1 MSNRWI
7 TREYGPMT
15 RAQHR
20 QAAAFGQSGDP
31 VAEIVDMIAYLK
43 SKSAPK
49 GPIAELEKW
58 AADLKGGGS
67 PQEAQE
73 EQRARRARLG
83 LSTNATPIRREG
95 NKLVLGSMTRQQAAE
110 HRERGAR

>member
-1 MSNRWI
+1 
-7 TREYGPMT
+7 MT

-20 QAAAFGQSGDP
+20 QAAAFGQGGDP

-49 GPIAELEKW
+49 EPIAELEKW
-58 AADLKGGGS
+58 AAELKGGGS
-67 PQEAQE
+67 PQE